1 MCFMEVTE
9 QWTLEL
15 LVPSRECCTMV
26 IPQLRFCGKWQL
38 AEVTMLDP
46 GWVLQV
52 WHAGDSR
59 TVHVSLV
66 TGEPARDVERR
77 GICPL

>member
-1 MCFMEVTE
+1 MEGMELWTMEV
-9 QWTLEL
+9 

-26 IPQLRFCGKWQL
+26 IPQLRLYGRWQVT
-38 AEVTMLDP
+38 EVTALDP

-52 WHAGDSR
+52 WHAGDPR

-66 TGEPARDVERR
+66 TGEPVREVE
-77 GICPL
+77 